1 MRRLSVLPLLAVVLL
16 AVSVLPSCG
25 GEADKA
31 LAPFDAEGFSVSMPG
46 KPQRSTETANTPAG
60 PITVILYSSEGR
72 NKAYVASY
80 IDLPPGVEGD
90 LAGAISGA
98 AGAVQGTATDE
109 VPTTYQ
115 SFPARDAR
123 ITNAD
128 DGDGNKGTAFLRVI
142 NANNRLY
149 QLQYIQAGG
158 DVKTPDSK
166 YPEFLSSLKIG

>member
-46 KPQRSTETANTPAG
+46 KPKRSTETANTPAG
-60 PITVILYSSEGR
+60 PITVILYSTESR

-123 ITNAD
+123 ITNAAD
-128 DGDGNKGTAFLRVI
+128 DKGNKATVFTRAILAKG
-142 NANNRLY
+142 RLY
-149 QLQYIQAGG
+149 QLQYVEEGA
-158 DVKTPDSK
+158 DVKTPPK
-166 YPEFLSSLKIG
+166 VYNEFLSSLKIS